1 MVESEEHIA
10 LEAKN
15 KRKPDNV
22 KKSKKKEAAVLAC
35 PWTKNHESKA
45 SLKEDGTILKIPVED
60 KFGVPA
66 AGLQVLTRRTYK
78 DILVNTKVDVQEKSD
93 KKLVEL
99 AQEISRKLTDEV
111 FSEEGKAVIGHTR
124 TILDFA
130 RLAIKVRKGTSAVK
144 VAVTEFNGWLE
155 AVQKIPVKD
164 LEDIPRDELKAEFRL
179 FVTRHQTRPD
189 KIRQDQTNPD
199 KPQA

>member
-22 KKSKKKEAAVLAC
+22 KKSKKKEAAVLVC
-35 PWTKNHESKA
+35 PSTKNHESKA
-45 SLKEDGTILKIPVED
+45 SLKKDGTILKIPAED

-78 DILVNTKVDVQEKSD
+78 DILVNSKVDVQENSD

-111 FSEEGKAVIGHTR
+111 FSEEGSDRSYEEHP
-124 TILDFA
+124 
-130 RLAIKVRKGTSAVK
+130 RLRKTCYQSQERNICCESCCDRVQWLVRGCS
-144 VAVTEFNGWLE
+144 
-155 AVQKIPVKD
+155 
-164 LEDIPRDELKAEFRL
+164 EDTCQRSGGYS
-179 FVTRHQTRPD
+179 
-189 KIRQDQTNPD
+189 
-199 KPQA
+199 